1 MKFGTR
7 WLIRLLVLALLVSVF
22 PANAFA
28 EESSSNEYYPGQT
41 KQDLQDLELALLVTM
56 PEFQGI
62 NQKIDGDIQTKAGQT
77 KAIKEAIKLALN
89 NKQKL
94 FKGIEFF
101 SNKKTARSVEIRWNK
116 YVEPGLKELLKWDKL
131 VWKSVK
137 DAVYRAL
144 RAGKLSE
151 TTSES
156 ISFWVVQ
163 ALKWI
168 A

>member
-1 MKFGTR
+1 MKFCTR

-22 PANAFA
+22 PSNTFA
-28 EESSSNEYYPGQT
+28 EEVSNVNYYPGEN
-41 KQDLQDLELALLVTM
+41 KQDLKDLELTLLIAM
-56 PEFQGI
+56 PEFQGVT
-62 NQKIDGDIQTKAGQT
+62 KELDGDIQTKAGQT
-77 KAIKEAIKLALN
+77 KVIKEAVRYALK
-89 NKQKL
+89 NKHKL
-94 FKGIEFF
+94 FKTVEIF
-101 SNKKTARSVEIRWNK
+101 SNKRTARSLEIRWNK

-131 VWKSVK
+131 VWRSVK
-137 DAVYRAL
+137 DAIYRAL

-156 ISFWVVQ
+156 ISFWVVE

>member
-7 WLIRLLVLALLVSVF
+7 WLIRLLVLALLVSVL

-28 EESSSNEYYPGQT
+28 EESSSNEYPGQT
-41 KQDLQDLELALLVTM
+41 KQDLKDLELTLLVAM
-56 PEFQGI
+56 PEFQGV
-62 NQKIDGDIQTKAGQT
+62 NKKLDGDIQTKAGQT

-89 NKQKL
+89 NKHKL

>member
-7 WLIRLLVLALLVSVF
+7 WLIRLLVLALLVSVL

-28 EESSSNEYYPGQT
+28 EESSSNEYPGQT
-41 KQDLQDLELALLVTM
+41 KQDLKDLELTLLVAM
-56 PEFQGI
+56 PEFQGAT
-62 NQKIDGDIQTKAGQT
+62 KKLDGDIQTKAGQT

-94 FKGIEFF
+94 FKAIEFF

>member
-1 MKFGTR
+1 MKFCTR

-22 PANAFA
+22 PANTFA
-28 EESSSNEYYPGQT
+28 EEVSSVNYYPDET
-41 KQDLQDLELALLVTM
+41 KQDLKDLELTLLVTM
-56 PEFQGI
+56 PEFRGI
-62 NQKIDGDIQTKAGQT
+62 TQKIDGDIQTKAGQT

-89 NKQKL
+89 NKHKL
-94 FKGIEFF
+94 FKAIEFF
-101 SNKKTARSVEIRWNK
+101 SNKRTARSVEIRWNK

-137 DAVYRAL
+137 DAIYRAL

-156 ISFWVVQ
+156 ISIWVVE